1 MRVLRLALLFLAI
14 VASAPFAS
22 SAAAARSCVMAG
34 EDRLLAAGDSGE
46 EDEDAP
52 PRFSAAFYRL
62 TFTLEVSLDG
72 LDGRDLPVSVEE
84 VCALPRSRAKEAVQ
98 LAGADGVAVIY
109 AATKVRLDD
118 SRLMGPAARSAIGEA
133 DTATLRVRLAR
144 PRSWRE
150 DEDGGRVPTFRTLS
164 VQITD

>member
-1 MRVLRLALLFLAI
+1 VK
-14 VASAPFAS
+14 
-22 SAAAARSCVMAG
+22 AARLLLLVLAMAVPATFAPAAHAARNCVMGG
-34 EDRLLAAGDSGE
+34 EDRLSAAGDSGE

-62 TFTLEVSLDG
+62 TFTLEASLDG
-72 LDGRDLPVSVEE
+72 LDGRDLPVSIEE
-84 VCALPRSRAKEAVQ
+84 VCGIPRARAKEALQ
-98 LAGADGVAVIY
+98 LAGADGVAVILSG
-109 AATKVRLDD
+109 TKVWLGH
-118 SRLMGPAARSAIGEA
+118 SRLLGPAARSAIGGA

-150 DEDGGRVPTFRTLS
+150 DEDGGRVPTFRTLR